1 MNENSDSN
9 VNLVNLNEMLERRE
23 ARANFQDELLRK
35 YHDTIISF
43 TMNIPGP
50 IKTSKLIRSGFEI
63 GKRNLLEKLHAQNF
77 QINAIFEI
85 HEKTGDELLLSIK
98 ATDDE
103 LKRIA
108 ISIEEQ
114 NDLGRL
120 FDIDVIN
127 SRGEKIS
134 RDNFRKCLICDKQ
147 AQECARSRTHSVSE
161 MQDAV
166 RKILENA
173 AIIIK

>member
-1 MNENSDSN
+1 MNESSN
-9 VNLVNLNEMLERRE
+9 VNHVNLDEMLERRE
-23 ARANFQDELLRK
+23 KRANLQAELLRK
-35 YHDTIISF
+35 YHETVISF
-43 TMNIPGP
+43 TMNIPGQ
-50 IKTSKLIRSGFEI
+50 IKTSKLIRAGFEI
-63 GKRNLLEKLHAQNF
+63 GKKSLLEKLHAKNF
-77 QINAIFEI
+77 QINSMFEI

-98 ATDDE
+98 ADADE
-103 LKRIA
+103 LKQIA

-127 SRGEKIS
+127 SQGEKIS
-134 RDNFRKCLICDKQ
+134 RDKFRKCLICDRQ

-173 AIIIK
+173 AIIIA